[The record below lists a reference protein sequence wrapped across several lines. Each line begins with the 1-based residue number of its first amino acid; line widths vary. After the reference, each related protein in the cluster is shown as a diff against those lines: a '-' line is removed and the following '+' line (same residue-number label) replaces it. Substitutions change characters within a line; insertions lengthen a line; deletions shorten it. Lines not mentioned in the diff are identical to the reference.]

1 MTEQEL
7 NVYISIKNRIDEV
20 EEELYALFEAQEKVI
35 NPIKKIIHT
44 ISKTKRKDYQHQCTI
59 KLTKADI
66 RSLQDNRLIEL
77 DALRRCIPESE
88 GAE

>member
-20 EEELYALFEAQEKVI
+20 EEELYALFEAQGKMI
-35 NPIKKIIHT
+35 NPIKRIIHT
-44 ISKTKRKDYQHQCTI
+44 ISKTKKKDYKHQCTI

-77 DALRRCIPESE
+77 DALRRCISESE
-88 GAE
+88 GV